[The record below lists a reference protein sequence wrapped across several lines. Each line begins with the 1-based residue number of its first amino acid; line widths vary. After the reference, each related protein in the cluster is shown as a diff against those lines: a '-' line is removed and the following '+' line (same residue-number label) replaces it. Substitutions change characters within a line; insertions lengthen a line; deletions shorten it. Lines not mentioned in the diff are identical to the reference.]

1 MMEDEDDKLLND
13 AIKVAQDE
21 RAASGLSDV
30 PGRVSPPVCSRP
42 LTRSFKDEAAK
53 VGSLEELKFEEDGQ
67 DDHEIKGVCGDIGFH
82 TDEAAA
88 EIPKDDGSDQWD
100 ILKSGADVARAPL
113 GPATGKR
120 WWEHGPPLIPSESLN
135 LFYEPAPVLAATEV
149 KKIRVAADTGACAHC
164 TGPDDLPH
172 GCKIDEVEQ
181 RNFVGPN
188 GQAID
193 HFGEAAIR
201 LEQPNGS
208 HVSMRTQVMG
218 VTRPLHS
225 VSMICDGSGSP
236 NKHNML
242 FTEKAGYVV
251 PAGVFDEVMKAAAA
265 AGKIIAKY
273 PRDGGLYVAEMIV
286 KCPKANDPAPFAG
299 QRTSR

>member
-1 MMEDEDDKLLND
+1 MELYAEV
-13 AIKVAQDE
+13 ISKVQLGNTPPPPDPHPAP
-21 RAASGLSDV
+21 RRPKGHSDNPTGGHSDNPTGQTV
-30 PGRVSPPVCSRP
+30 TS
-42 LTRSFKDEAAK
+42 EA
-53 VGSLEELKFEEDGQ
+53 V
-67 DDHEIKGVCGDIGFH
+67 
-82 TDEAAA
+82 
-88 EIPKDDGSDQWD
+88 
-100 ILKSGADVARAPL
+100 
-113 GPATGKR
+113 
-120 WWEHGPPLIPSESLN
+120 N
-135 LFYEPAPVLAATEV
+135 LFYEAPILAAVEV

-172 GCKIDEVEQ
+172 DVVVEQVEQ

-201 LEQPNGS
+201 LEQADGS

-242 FTEKAGYVV
+242 FTEKCGYVV
-251 PAGVFDEVMKAAAA
+251 PAGVFDEV
-265 AGKIIAKY
+265 IRPQR
-273 PRDGGLYVAEMIV
+273 PRA
-286 KCPKANDPAPFAG
+286 
-299 QRTSR
+299 RSSRSIRAT